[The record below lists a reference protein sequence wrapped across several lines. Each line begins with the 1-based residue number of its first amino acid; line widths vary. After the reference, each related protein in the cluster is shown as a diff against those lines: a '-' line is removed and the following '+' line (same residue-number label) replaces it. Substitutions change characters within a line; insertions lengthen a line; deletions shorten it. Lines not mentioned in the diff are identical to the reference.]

1 VNLLFL
7 VEGKKTETR
16 VYRAWLRY
24 LFPHLSFVLR
34 LEDITENTCLI
45 ISGNGIQA
53 MFSKPKIEGG
63 LAPFEACLNNIKN
76 FGNIDHFFICIDSE
90 EYSYSD
96 RYNEVKTKLDD
107 AKPIYNIDEAKTE
120 IHIIIQYHCFE
131 TWALGNAE
139 IPNRCIPKKFGS
151 TLFTDLQAHYDVLLN
166 DPETMP
172 HLKSIHGEYFSTNA
186 RFHKHYM
193 AKYAE
198 HFGLRYSSKNP
209 RLVEENWYL
218 DALKMRCQSTSHLS
232 SLKLFLDTIHAIAT
246 SGD

>member
-7 VEGKKTETR
+7 VEGGVTEPQ

-24 LFPHLSFVLR
+24 LLPHLTFVLR
-34 LEDITENTCLI
+34 PEDITENTCLI
-45 ISGNGIQA
+45 ISGGGYPA
-53 MFSKPKIEGG
+53 LFSKPKIEAQ
-63 LAPFEACLNNIKN
+63 LSPFEACLNNIKN

-96 RYNEVKTKLDD
+96 RHNEVKTKLDN
-107 AKPIYNIDEAKTE
+107 AKPIYSIDEAKTE
-120 IHIIIQYHCFE
+120 IHIIIQYRCIE

-139 IPNRCIPKKFGS
+139 IPNRYIPKNS
-151 TLFTDLQAHYDVLLN
+151 SSPLFTDLQAHYDVLLN

-172 HLKSIHGEYFSTNA
+172 YRSSIHGKYFRTNA
-186 RFHKHYM
+186 KLHKYYM

-198 HFGLRYSSKNP
+198 HFGLSYSPNRPK
-209 RLVEENWYL
+209 LVEENWYL

-232 SLKLFLDTIHAIAT
+232 SLKLFLDICDRLDL
-246 SGD
+246 SQ